1 MQHEIKKYNF
11 RFDKLLIFDYRS
23 NMNEINK
30 GVNMFS
36 DKELDLKTKRLNTF
50 SNSKQKALVEK
61 WVAMSDNEKLNYV
74 VELIEKGK

>member
-1 MQHEIKKYNF
+1 
-11 RFDKLLIFDYRS
+11 
-23 NMNEINK
+23 MNEINK

-50 SNSKQKALVEK
+50 SNSKQKALIEK

-74 VELIEKGK
+74 VELIEEKR

>member
-11 RFDKLLIFDYRS
+11 RFDKLWIFDYRS
-23 NMNEINK
+23 TMNEINE

-74 VELIEKGK
+74 VELIEERR

>member
-1 MQHEIKKYNF
+1 
-11 RFDKLLIFDYRS
+11 
-23 NMNEINK
+23 MNEINK

-50 SNSKQKALVEK
+50 SNSKQKALVKK

-74 VELIEKGK
+74 VELIEERR

>member
-1 MQHEIKKYNF
+1 
-11 RFDKLLIFDYRS
+11 
-23 NMNEINK
+23 MNEINE

-50 SNSKQKALVEK
+50 SNSKQKALVKK

-74 VELIEKGK
+74 VELIEKGR

>member
-1 MQHEIKKYNF
+1 
-11 RFDKLLIFDYRS
+11 
-23 NMNEINK
+23 MNEINE

-50 SNSKQKALVEK
+50 SNSKQKALVKK

-74 VELIEKGK
+74 VELIEERR